1 MLTEITNRSGEPLYA
16 SAADA
21 QGGRNHPESVDELPW
36 NRWTICSGISGRFE
50 LECVVDLRRNTQL
63 GSFDRLGV
71 IRADASWGTGAD
83 IQELVDLG
91 LTFIVK
97 GFSNRTALNF
107 AARVAPTQWE
117 SLDLFTRICDLG
129 PHRITN
135 CRHLVPVVLVELMTE
150 RYDRPSY
157 SHLYTTLSPEQAD
170 AEQIFTRYNDR
181 QSIEALLKSTKYGL
195 SIEHL
200 RTRRSYPMENFL
212 QVAAITFNHPPE
224 APDEPLLHVLLGILK
239 RRASEMDA
247 SGFQRV
253 HDERWGVCGL
263 PATSIRCGAQA
274 VPTW

>member
-1 MLTEITNRSGEPLYA
+1 MIPYPKRERTFPPRPG
-16 SAADA
+16 
-21 QGGRNHPESVDELPW
+21 
-36 NRWTICSGISGRFE
+36 
-50 LECVVDLRRNTQL
+50 TQ
-63 GSFDRLGV
+63 S
-71 IRADASWGTGAD
+71 
-83 IQELVDLG
+83 
-91 LTFIVK
+91 
-97 GFSNRTALNF
+97 
-107 AARVAPTQWE
+107 
-117 SLDLFTRICDLG
+117 
-129 PHRITN
+129 
-135 CRHLVPVVLVELMTE
+135 RHLVPVVLVELMTE

-263 PATSIRCGAQA
+263 PSTSIRCGAQA

>member
-36 NRWTICSGISGRFE
+36 NQWTICSGISGRFE

-170 AEQIFTRYNDR
+170 AEQIFTRYNGR

-212 QVAAITFNHPPE
+212 HVAAITFNLLSWFRAYVLAQVDLDNLGLCELTNTLMDIPAKCTWQANELRLTFPARHPL
-224 APDEPLLHVLLGILK
+224 APAL
-239 RRASEMDA
+239 
-247 SGFQRV
+247 
-253 HDERWGVCGL
+253 
-263 PATSIRCGAQA
+263 AQL
-274 VPTW
+274 